1 MQFIV
6 THSAQTAHNTWSA
19 ALQAGWATHWT
30 DCTGQC
36 SAMQAAGLSA
46 ATPAPAATRETS
58 TAVRWTILMWLITQ
72 N

>member
-36 SAMQAAGLSA
+36 SAMQAAGFVAAAAAGPSSA
-46 ATPAPAATRETS
+46 GSSSGSMVTRS
-58 TAVRWTILMWLITQ
+58 GQLIH
-72 N
+72 